1 VGDKR
6 ILPVVEDNYFLGLD
20 NLEQVDRLEEPAEVH
35 FDRSRKTSL
44 LIRLAFVSF
53 QLQRESY

>member
-35 FDRSRKTSL
+35 FDL
-44 LIRLAFVSF
+44 HV
-53 QLQRESY
+53 